1 MEIYAHKSFD
11 AHQQVVFANDNQ
23 SGLKAIIAIH
33 RQGPGR
39 ALGGCRMRDYKTVD
53 EALTD
58 VLRLS
63 RGMTFKNVMA
73 GIPFGGSKCVI
84 IGDPTA
90 QKTRDLMLSMGSL
103 VETLG
108 GRVVTGEDI
117 GIGLVDVETMRER
130 TPHVAGWHGKDS
142 SEPAA
147 HSAFAALRAVAHHR
161 LGADSFD
168 GLRISIQGAGKVGGA
183 LCELLVKNDAAVAIT
198 DVDPKR
204 LDPFRDR
211 PDIEIV
217 AADKIHS
224 VRADLHSPCAL
235 GGTITAASI
244 ERLSAHGVKAIAGA
258 ANNQLADASIG
269 RELDRARILY
279 APDYIA
285 NAGGVISHGLALD
298 RHREYSRKVV
308 FSRCADLYEVLIE
321 VFARAEKQGI
331 DTAAMADQIAIE
343 KLVKRDGS
351 Y

>member
-11 AHQQVVFANDNQ
+11 DHQQVIFANDNKT
-23 SGLKAIIAIH
+23 GLKAIIAIH

-39 ALGGCRMRDYKTVD
+39 ALGGCRMRDYKSVD

-84 IGDPTA
+84 IGNPSD
-90 QKTRDLMLSMGSL
+90 QKSKELLLSMGSL

-117 GIGLVDVETMRER
+117 GIGLPDVEAMRER
-130 TPHVAGWHGKDS
+130 TTHVAGWQGKDS

-147 HSAFAALRAVAHHR
+147 YSAFTALRAVARHQ
-161 LGADSFD
+161 LAANGFN
-168 GLRISIQGAGKVGGA
+168 GLRVSIQGAGKVGGA
-183 LCELLVKNDAAVAIT
+183 LCELLVKHGATVAIT
-198 DVDPKR
+198 DVDEECLK
-204 LDPFRDR
+204 PFRDR
-211 PDIEIV
+211 AGIQIIAPE
-217 AADKIHS
+217 KIHS

-244 ERLSAHGVKAIAGA
+244 GELSRHGVRAIAGA
-258 ANNQLADASIG
+258 ANNQLADGSAG
-269 RELDRARILY
+269 REAARAGILY

-285 NAGGVISHGLALD
+285 NAGGVISHALALD
-298 RHREYSRKVV
+298 PDSGYNRELV
-308 FSRCADLYEVLIE
+308 FSRCACLYDVLLEIFE
-321 VFARAEKQGI
+321 RAAKQEI
-331 DTAAMADQIAIE
+331 DTAVVADQIAIE
-343 KLVKRDGS
+343 RLVERDGF

>member
-11 AHQQVVFANDNQ
+11 AHQQVVFANDNR

-53 EALTD
+53 EALND

-84 IGDPTA
+84 IGDPLG

-117 GIGLVDVETMRER
+117 GIGLADAETMRER

-147 HSAFAALRAVAHHR
+147 HSAFAALRSVARHR
-161 LGADSFD
+161 LGAAGFD
-168 GLRISIQGAGKVGGA
+168 GLRISIQGAGKVGGT
-183 LCELLVKNDAAVAIT
+183 LCELLVRNGATVAIT
-198 DVDPKR
+198 DVDAKC

-211 PDIEIV
+211 SGIEIV
-217 AADKIHS
+217 AADEIHS

-244 ERLSAHGVKAIAGA
+244 DELSKHGVKAIAGA

-269 RELDRARILY
+269 SELASAGILY

-298 RHREYSRKVV
+298 SNSEYSREIV
-308 FSRCADLYEVLIE
+308 FSRCAGLYEVLIE
-321 VFARAEKQGI
+321 VFERAEKQGI